1 MSVPEHLLEGW
12 RAAQR
17 ARRRAALL
25 MRHAERHP
33 VTRLDNH
40 EDVRLTERGHQQAQ
54 EAGRTLAALSAH
66 VVLRHSPIERC
77 AETARGIQSGVEGSG
92 ARARVG
98 GVLHELGTT
107 YVMDKPRAWAL
118 VQEHGGGF
126 SREWF
131 DGRLPPDVFAP
142 RAQAARAQLR
152 AVDAALGD
160 DVDVM
165 HVMITHDW
173 NLAILREELLG
184 ITPER
189 TWPEFLDGVV
199 VSRDGDELVV
209 EALGRVARVPRTSR

>member
-12 RAAQR
+12 RAA
-17 ARRRAALL
+17 RRGRRSAALL
-25 MRHAERHP
+25 LRHAERGP

-54 EAGRTLAALSAH
+54 EAGRALASLSAH
-66 VVLRHSPIERC
+66 VLLRHSPIERC
-77 AETARGIQSGVEGSG
+77 AETARGIQSGAEGGG
-92 ARARVG
+92 ARAQVG

-118 VQEHGGGF
+118 VQEHGGRF
-126 SREWF
+126 IREWF
-131 DGRLPPDVFAP
+131 DGRLPSEVFVP

-152 AVDAALGD
+152 AVDVVLGD
-160 DVDVM
+160 DVDAM

-189 TWPEFLDGVV
+189 TWPDYLDGVV

-209 EALGRVARVPRTSR
+209 EAFGRVARAPRG